1 MNHKE
6 RVLAALDLKEPDRV
20 PTHAILIDAN
30 NVDKILGKPEMDD
43 FQTMEQVKRQS
54 EGDWIEEFDTLVEGV
69 QTSVFSRCAEAAA
82 KVGLDC
88 IQVGVLPFKVIHE
101 LDANGVPMMSDV
113 FGRVWRILNNAG
125 NINPYYIRGT
135 TNTVEKWNAQKERLL
150 GPVAEKYAKFAR
162 RFFKSI
168 NNKNKDSIFV
178 IATNDLA
185 GVFESTWQG
194 MGIEFFSRQLH
205 KDKGFIKKAFD
216 AIADFVVAV
225 DKGFMDAGCEVFV
238 ESGDLA
244 YKHRPIMAPKDY
256 RDLLLSAYQKITGA
270 IHDRGKK
277 VVLHTDGYV
286 TPLLDFI
293 IDAGFDGLHSL
304 EPTAGVDLA
313 EVKAKAG
320 GKLCLMGGIDIAHV
334 LVDGTRQE
342 VEDAV
347 KAAIKSAGRGGG
359 YIVSP
364 ANMHPG
370 VSMENLRWMVDATKK
385 FGAYPLDV

>member
-1 MNHKE
+1 MNQRE

-54 EGDWIEEFDTLVEGV
+54 EGDWIEEFNQLVESV
-69 QTSVFSRCAEAAA
+69 QTTVFSRCAEAAA
-82 KVGLDC
+82 KTGLDC
-88 IQVGVLPFKVIHE
+88 MQVGVLPFKVTHE
-101 LDANGVPMMSDV
+101 LDDAGVPMISDV

-135 TNTVEKWNAQKERLL
+135 TNTVEKWNVQKERLE
-150 GPVAEKYAKFAR
+150 GPAAEKYAKFAR

-168 NNKNKDSIFV
+168 NSRNKNSIFV

-205 KDKGFIKKAFD
+205 KDKEFIKKAFD
-216 AIADFVVAV
+216 AVADFVIAV

-244 YKHRPIMAPKDY
+244 YKHRPIMSPKDY
-256 RDLLLSAYQKITGA
+256 RDLLLPAYQKVTSA
-270 IHDRGKK
+270 IHERGKK
-277 VVLHTDGYV
+277 AVLHTDGYI

-320 GKLCLMGGIDIAHV
+320 DKICLMGGIDIAHV

-342 VEDAV
+342 VEGAV
-347 KAAIKSAGRGGG
+347 KAAIKAAGQGGG

-370 VSMENLRWMVDATKK
+370 VSVERLRWMVDATKK
-385 FGAYPLDV
+385 FGTYPLGT